1 MPIVHPTNI
10 AKCLTRQGLQGF
22 FHFMHL
28 VLDMRGEKRYNC
40 FHMKEKQRKMKRH
53 AIERETVDGYLSRGG
68 KITRVHA
75 SLPNDLIRLSGGEC
89 IDKMLGASYDDLF
102 GTGVSSFYVSGEIQG
117 AIRENTDNLNAE
129 NDYNE

>member
-1 MPIVHPTNI
+1 
-10 AKCLTRQGLQGF
+10 
-22 FHFMHL
+22 
-28 VLDMRGEKRYNC
+28 
-40 FHMKEKQRKMKRH
+40 MKQNQRKRRRH

-75 SLPNDLIRLSGGEC
+75 SLPNDLIRLTDGEC
-89 IDKMLGASYDDLF
+89 IDKLLGASYDDLF
-102 GTGVSSFYVSGEIQG
+102 GAGVSSFYVSNEILG